1 MGTTPAAEED
11 LGPIHYDYFMIR
23 SRRRTQGDSTTIRGL
38 VEHLATGEK
47 RRFDDGRELLRLL
60 SDWSDTTGNMKS
72 TQRHINS

>member
-1 MGTTPAAEED
+1 MGNKPVADEN

-23 SRRRTQGDSTTIRGL
+23 SRRRTPGDSATLSGL

-47 RRFDDGRELLRLL
+47 RPFDDGRELLRLL
-60 SDWSDTTGNMKS
+60 SDWPETDGNMKS

>member
-1 MGTTPAAEED
+1 MGTMPAANDD

-23 SRRRTQGDSTTIRGL
+23 SRRRTTGDSTISGI

-60 SDWSDTTGNMKS
+60 SDWSETTGNMK
-72 TQRHINS
+72 